1 MTIALGDAEFIV
13 AAKSV
18 VTIPLDV
25 VPALPFELS
34 AHVSSGREVARYR
47 ISEAEAFLV
56 RVGLICGVLN
66 VVRPGPAPWSSAGS
80 SRGHRLLMR
89 RR

>member
-13 AAKSV
+13 AAKSG

-25 VPALPFELS
+25 VPALPFELT
-34 AHVSSGREVARYR
+34 AHLSSERESRYR
-47 ISEAEAFLV
+47 ISDAEAFLV
-56 RVGLICGVLN
+56 RVGLTCGVLN